1 MATMMHWKIRLMA
14 AQAALAPLIALA
26 QMAPVA
32 DSYPG
37 ATMLPPGSVA
47 TIAQPPGIN
56 SRIGPGATPRG
67 IAYAVA
73 GQLLQGM
80 KFRATQ
86 SAPATGNP
94 ACSRGWVQVFA
105 LETGQP
111 VVGNDRAVWICRGD
125 GAMTYATVSSSA
137 SSPAS
142 LPITGQQDTIA
153 PTTPVA
159 IVVSPSGASTVN
171 LNWNPATDSGGSG
184 LAGYKIERCAGPSC
198 GDFREIASPA
208 MPPYADNG
216 LNPGTT
222 YLYRIRAYDNAGNLG
237 GYTGVALATTQPP
250 AAALPDLVITEL
262 KAPASGVI
270 GGNVNVSAIAT
281 NKGATATGPYRL
293 AFYFSNDQS
302 ATTFSGTYC
311 EMAPLAAGGTWP
323 CNGTVALPSTLAA
336 GNYWLV
342 AFADDLG
349 HVAEK
354 DKSNNT
360 GAVRIAL
367 TAAAE
372 PAPAPPPAPVVA
384 NPSALTASLGG
395 PAAMRLGW
403 TAPATGG
410 SALSG
415 YKIERCAGSGCAD
428 FVQIATSTSASHT
441 DSGLVAGTNYTYRVR
456 AYDSAGNSSNYSN
469 TASASTTPVA
479 VYGDRSNS
487 Q

>member
-1 MATMMHWKIRLMA
+1 MATMMYWMKRLMV
-14 AQAALAPLIALA
+14 AQVALAALAPLIALA
-26 QMAPVA
+26 QMASVA
-32 DSYPG
+32 DPYPG
-37 ATMLPPGSVA
+37 ATMLPPGSIA
-47 TIAQPPGIN
+47 AIAQPPGIN
-56 SRIGPGATPRG
+56 SRIGPGATPG
-67 IAYAVA
+67 GVAFPVA
-73 GQLLQGM
+73 GQLMQGM

-105 LETGQP
+105 LEMGQP
-111 VVGNDRAVWICRGD
+111 VVGNDRDVWICRGD
-125 GAMTYATVSSSA
+125 GAMTYATV

-159 IVVSPSGASTVN
+159 IVVSPSGPNTVN
-171 LNWNPATDSGGSG
+171 LNWNPATDSAGSG
-184 LAGYKIERCAGPSC
+184 LAGYKIERCAGQNC
-198 GDFREIASPA
+198 RDFREIASPA

-216 LNPGTT
+216 LSPGTT
-222 YLYRIRAYDNAGNLG
+222 YLYRIRAYDKAGNLG

-323 CNGTVALPSTLAA
+323 CSGTVALPSTLAA

-360 GAVRIAL
+360 GAMRIAL
-367 TAAAE
+367 TAAAAE
-372 PAPAPPPAPVVA
+372 PVPAPGVA
-384 NPSALTASLGG
+384 DPSALTASLGG
-395 PAAMRLGW
+395 SAAIRLGW

-410 SALSG
+410 SAVSG
-415 YKIERCAGSGCAD
+415 YKIERCGGSGCGN
-428 FVQIATSTSASHT
+428 FVQIATSTLTSHT
-441 DSGLVAGTNYTYRVR
+441 DSGLAAGTSYTYRVR

-469 TASASTTPVA
+469 AASASTTPAA
-479 VYGDRSNS
+479 VYGDRINS